1 MSMARTQV
9 TNMKLYLPSNSSL
22 FSRAAWNAPKFQM
35 TKVRMNAK
43 TPPRNV
49 GSPATVQSAIR

>member
-9 TNMKLYLPSNSSL
+9 TNRKLYLPINSSL
-22 FSRAAWNAPKFQM
+22 FSRAASKAPKFQIV
-35 TKVRMNAK
+35 KVRMNAK